1 MVDQSR
7 QVDYSGDTLLC
18 SDQVYGIASGLGSDG
33 ITVPPAGLTA
43 GYPMNDTLRFVI
55 KGVNF
60 NSATTDN
67 PIAITLPVGTTTYSV
82 NSVFIWGASHTLTTA
97 TAGLF
102 SAASGGGTAICSDQ
116 ALTPTSGTA
125 DTNLNYQEM
134 TRATAAANTCFT
146 TAKILYFRIGT
157 AESAA
162 ATANVTLVINCLG

>member
-1 MVDQSR
+1 MVDQSK
-7 QVDYSGDTLLC
+7 QYDFSGNTLIC
-18 SDQVYGIASGLGSDG
+18 NDVIYGVPSGLGSDG
-33 ITVPPAGLTA
+33 ITLPPAGLTA
-43 GYPMNDTLRFVI
+43 GYPTNDTVKFTI

-67 PIAITLPVGTTTYSV
+67 PIAITLPPGATTYSV
-82 NSVFIWGASHTLTTA
+82 NSVFVWGASHTLTTA

-102 SAASGGGTAICSDQ
+102 SAASGAGTAICADQ

-162 ATANVTLVINCLG
+162 ATGNVTLVLNLLG